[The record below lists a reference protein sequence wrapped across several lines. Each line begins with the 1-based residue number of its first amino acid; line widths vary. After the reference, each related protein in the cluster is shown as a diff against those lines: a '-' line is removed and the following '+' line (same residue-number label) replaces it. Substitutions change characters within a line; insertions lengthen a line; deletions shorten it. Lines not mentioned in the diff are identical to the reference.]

1 MHKKT
6 MLTALIALG
15 FVMPIIVNSEISAAE
30 INKNTQPAA
39 ELIQKMND
47 KQQDLPK
54 LTEKQL
60 KVQDSDID
68 TWMPNPTVREL
79 LLGMLI
85 KGNYLPVGSTV
96 NEITKDLL
104 GSVRNQETFY
114 FEINAFKGGQITPN
128 VSEGLQYFNPKAK
141 VGLALVDAN
150 EAQIMQVNFAQLHQN
165 VSQWGVYIINPE
177 KIANPQIAR
186 KVIDEKLPI
195 KTDNARNMPTIQYM
209 RANYSD
215 SKSSVSPVLT
225 ESINISDTLSPTIN
239 LSSNDFWKENDPSLF
254 TRHAMAGTLRNS
266 DNLKRVGFFFSFRE
280 TSEGNF
286 LGSLP
291 EEIANSNI
299 MKEVAQDPQD
309 YYTEFRFNNIYDD
322 GQHQDIHLSSEIYA
336 NFHK

>member
-1 MHKKT
+1 M
-6 MLTALIALG
+6 ASASA
-15 FVMPIIVNSEISAAE
+15 PQVNEPATEI
-30 INKNTQPAA
+30 
-39 ELIQKMND
+39 IQKMNQY
-47 KQQDLPK
+47 QQKLPK

-60 KVQDSDID
+60 KIQDSDID

-85 KGNYLPVGSTV
+85 NGNYLPAGSTV

-104 GSVRNQETFY
+104 GSVRNYETFY

-150 EAQIMQVNFAQLHQN
+150 EAQIMQVNFVQLHQN
-165 VSQWGVYIINPE
+165 VSQWGVYIVNPE
-177 KIANPQIAR
+177 KIANPQVAK

-195 KTDNARNMPTIQYM
+195 KIDDVRNIPTIYYM

-225 ESINISDTLSPTIN
+225 ESINISDTLFPTIN
-239 LSSNDFWKENDPSLF
+239 LSGTDFWEENDSSLF
-254 TRHAMAGTLRNS
+254 TRHAMVSTLRNS
-266 DNLKRVGFFFSFRE
+266 DNFNLVAGFYSFKE
-280 TSEGNF
+280 TSEDTF

-291 EEIANSNI
+291 ETVANTNTMNKIAQ
-299 MKEVAQDPQD
+299 APQN
-309 YYTEFRFNNIYDD
+309 YYTAIRFNNIYED
-322 GQHQDIHLSSEIYA
+322 GQHQKLYLSSEIYA
-336 NFHK
+336 AFHK

>member
-1 MHKKT
+1 

-15 FVMPIIVNSEISAAE
+15 FVTPIIVNSEIAAAE
-30 INKNTQPAA
+30 INKNTQHAT

-47 KQQDLPK
+47 KQQGLPK

-68 TWMPNPTVREL
+68 TWMPDPTVREL

-85 KGNYLPVGSTV
+85 KGNYLPSGSTV

-104 GSVRNQETFY
+104 GSVRNYETFY

-165 VSQWGVYIINPE
+165 ITQWGVYIINPE
-177 KIANPQIAR
+177 KIANPQVAK

-195 KTDNARNMPTIQYM
+195 KTDEVHSIPTIHYM

-215 SKSSVSPVLT
+215 SKSSVSPVIT
-225 ESINISDTLSPTIN
+225 ESINISGTLSPTVN
-239 LSSNDFWKENDPSLF
+239 LTSSDFWKENDSSLF
-254 TRHAMAGTLRNS
+254 SQHAMIGTLRTSN
-266 DNLKRVGFFFSFRE
+266 NLKRVALFFQIHR
-280 TSEGNF
+280 NF
-286 LGSLP
+286 
-291 EEIANSNI
+291 
-299 MKEVAQDPQD
+299 
-309 YYTEFRFNNIYDD
+309 
-322 GQHQDIHLSSEIYA
+322 
-336 NFHK
+336 